1 MHCSSYE
8 VLKLENLSLYV
19 ADVFFAV
26 LVRLYMHSS
35 YSSVKLQKQEVV
47 NTESV
52 MSGAHTLP
60 CPSYIVHIQLHSR
73 IFTSVQN

>member
-1 MHCSSYE
+1 MHRSSYE

-26 LVRLYMHSS
+26 LVRLYMHNS
-35 YSSVKLQKQEVV
+35 YFSIKLQKQEVL

-52 MSGAHTLP
+52 MSGAPPYHALHTL
-60 CPSYIVHIQLHSR
+60 CTFS
-73 IFTSVQN
+73 FTVEYLLLYKT